1 MEGDVARRV
10 RAWRWDG
17 HSYLAVCL
25 LAVLLAGCGELGATS
40 GCVTITI
47 SGPPSSASRLV
58 CVQAA
63 CAAQHVQ
70 VFAEPDAGE
79 APVLQ
84 AIRAASRS
92 VWVEVYLL
100 TDRNVVHALEDA
112 AARGLDVRVLLEP
125 HPFGG
130 GVVSVQVTL
139 DELNAAGAQARASD
153 PAYHYTHAKFIVID
167 AATAYILTSNLT
179 KSGLGGSSVT
189 ANRDYG
195 VVDMNPGDVAEVT
208 AIFQAD

>member
-1 MEGDVARRV
+1 MARRV

-40 GCVTITI
+40 GRVTITI

-70 VFAEPDAGE
+70 VFVEPDAGE

-84 AIRAASRS
+84 AIRA
-92 VWVEVYLL
+92 
-100 TDRNVVHALEDA
+100 T
-112 AARGLDVRVLLEP
+112 ARGLDVRALLEP
-125 HPFGG
+125 HRFGG
-130 GVVSVQVTL
+130 GDVSVQVTL
-139 DELNAAGAQARASD
+139 DELNAAG
-153 PAYHYTHAKFIVID
+153 
-167 AATAYILTSNLT
+167 
-179 KSGLGGSSVT
+179 
-189 ANRDYG
+189 
-195 VVDMNPGDVAEVT
+195 
-208 AIFQAD
+208 